1 MKTNV
6 IIRPIVTEKMHNLQ
20 EANNSYAFQ
29 VSPESNKLEIK
40 KAVEEKFSVRVKKV
54 RTMNIMGKKRNLSVK
69 SGGRTIRTSGK
80 KANWKKAIVTLL
92 ENETIDIYGNE
103 SP

>member
-1 MKTNV
+1 MKSNV
-6 IIRPIVTEKMHNLQ
+6 LIRPIITEKMHNLQ

-29 VSPESNKLEIK
+29 VSTSSNKLEIK

-54 RTMNIMGKKRNLSVK
+54 RTMNFKGKRRSLSVR
-69 SGGRTIRTSGK
+69 SGGRVIKTEGK
-80 KANWKKAIVTLL
+80 KSNWKKAVVTLL

>member
-1 MKTNV
+1 M
-6 IIRPIVTEKMHNLQ
+6 TEKMNNLQ
-20 EANNSYAFQ
+20 EANKSYAFQ
-29 VSPESNKLEIK
+29 VEVESKKLEIK
-40 KAVEEKFSVRVKKV
+40 RAVKKKFGVRVKKV
-54 RTMNIMGKKRNLSVK
+54 RTMNIKGKTRNLSVK

-80 KANWKKAIVTLL
+80 KPNWKKAIVTLL